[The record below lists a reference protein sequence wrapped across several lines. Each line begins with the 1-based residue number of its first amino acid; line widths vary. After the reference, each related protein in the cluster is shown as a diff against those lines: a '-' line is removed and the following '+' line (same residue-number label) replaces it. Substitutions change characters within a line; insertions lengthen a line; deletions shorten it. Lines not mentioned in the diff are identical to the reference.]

1 MARFRKYIK
10 QSGTKNQK
18 LEKIEEFVYIKFMH
32 ARDQLL
38 PVRYCDFKRWGI
50 AQAMNMSFHEFK
62 ASDTWVLNLKWKHG
76 ICSRKVTKVRVFL
89 EEKQKKIHS
98 DG

>member
-1 MARFRKYIK
+1 MH
-10 QSGTKNQK
+10 
-18 LEKIEEFVYIKFMH
+18 IKFMH

-38 PVRYCDFKRWGI
+38 PVHDRDLKRWGI
-50 AQAMNMSFHEFK
+50 AQAINMSFHELK
-62 ASDTWVLNLKWKHG
+62 ASDTWVLNLKRKHG